1 MSPLKSALSIELNT
15 SPHEGFSYYI
25 DFVQLITWLSL
36 CTANLQ
42 QANRSNKSTIIYIK
56 YYSYNT
62 YAVTSPLKLMLVD
75 QEASICPQET
85 DDVVVSW
92 PS

>member
-1 MSPLKSALSIELNT
+1 MSIELNA
-15 SPHEGFSYYI
+15 SPREGFSYYI

-62 YAVTSPLKLMLVD
+62 YAVTDLCVD
-75 QEASICPQET
+75 CLPKKKSVE
-85 DDVVVSW
+85 
-92 PS
+92 